1 MADYTLSVRITGD
14 ATQAISAISKT
25 GAAAAALGKQTDAL
39 NAVKMGGL
47 SAGMSAAAASIGR
60 AKTAAMSMAEAHG
73 AAMATVGSAATKAG
87 LALGATAALAVKSAA
102 DWESAWAGVTK
113 TVDGADLGGV
123 LEGQLR
129 EMAKNLPSSHEEI
142 AAVAEAAGQLGV
154 KRKDIA
160 GFTKTMIDLGQS
172 TNLSA
177 EEAATQIARFNNIM
191 GLSNKQASNLGA
203 TLVDL
208 GNTNATTE
216 AEIMAMSMRIAA
228 AGRQVKM
235 TAPDILAIS
244 ASLTSVGIGAEA
256 GGSAMSKF
264 FTKMDQAV
272 STGNKDLQVM
282 AKTAGMTGE
291 EFSKLFRTDSAQA
304 FAAFEK
310 GLGNLIK
317 SGSGAN
323 QVMAD
328 MNINQ
333 VEMQRALKSLSL
345 DADGLAR
352 NLGQGAKAWKEN
364 RALIDEATKRY
375 ATAESQ
381 FAMAKNR
388 IKDGLID
395 VGKDLAPM
403 IANVVSGLSM
413 LVDGFTNLP
422 GPLKTAA
429 GAFSLFGGAGMLAVG
444 AAASLLPKIIELRKA
459 MTELGAIKAGESI
472 LGGLGRRAVASIGGL
487 ASGLEA
493 VVFKRSA
500 AKAAAKAEAETL
512 TRYLADG
519 ASLATAKLEA
529 ATAKNNTFA
538 ASSHKASGALKS
550 FGAAAKGAAV
560 AAAPFAGTSAAI
572 VAGALAISTTVG
584 YGAAQLGN
592 FATGIKR
599 INEESIN
606 LQSKLAAFDGKDFA
620 KTMFG
625 DVSMWKEHE
634 GGVASFLKAV
644 NAKNEG
650 ALASFAR
657 GDLWDNGVQNALGRL
672 DNLSKSLARM
682 DIADTVKPVTAALKE
697 MGGVNLDNFTRFAN
711 ATPEYRQ
718 YLTDLAK
725 ELHLSADDAT
735 LFKLATG
742 EISQV
747 VDATGGAVAKTAA
760 EVETMRNKFG
770 SLPPTSKEMA
780 EAMDKVKQTNYEA
793 AMSFVNI
800 GEAADQGI
808 EKWHAAMMK
817 QGEAVRAWGSNMLEA
832 MGTGILSPVALDSLR
847 AMGTQ
852 GAQLLQ
858 EAMGEMRAGSD
869 AGLRKLNEGL
879 TMGGQGAARAFSDAF
894 SDGMTQSI
902 MQKAQEKSPEV
913 ARAVAQALQD
923 PLITEVSQ
931 MQDILDGYGVDLKI
945 TGDTEPAEIG
955 AGYLVSYVN
964 SLTGT
969 VSILGTDAD
978 ARSVLEDLGMSINAT
993 TGEVTINGNP
1003 APANATLGDLIGN
1016 VNTADGTVTIN
1027 GNKVPATATVEDF
1040 VSWAIG
1046 QNPDLKVT
1054 ADTGEANN
1062 ALQILTEK
1070 ERVARIRA
1078 ELSGAENINR
1088 VLNNM
1093 ARNRTSVITVKTQGG
1108 GTAYWPS
1115 TMRASGGY
1123 ITGPGTSTS
1132 DSIPAWLS
1140 NGEFVMRAAAVRK
1153 YGTDFM
1159 RRINE
1164 NRFASGGQVGA
1175 VRFGSD
1181 PAKWLETNL
1190 KPVTDSLKEWAGGL
1204 PGINPTP
1211 TVGDNNRTKT
1221 LLDGRDFDLLQQIA
1235 GYLFSIDQNTKNAA
1249 TRGSD
1254 SGGSSYSGGSG
1265 LGDSDADARKAEEEA
1280 RRAEEEKKRQAE
1292 AALREYKA
1300 LMEDVKR
1307 YGKQITDAFE
1317 TLAEIQELMKPVAPE
1332 ANSKGQITD
1341 SARERASEK
1350 NASNFERAV
1359 EQLQR
1364 LQETMGDLFT
1374 KYAET
1379 WQVKGHERAALDEFG
1394 KPVEWNVGGEI
1405 NKQSSRE
1412 QVSNLIGFLTQG
1424 FQGLLGELN
1433 IVKSTMGQK
1442 ATPLDILK
1450 QLKVGEFANTE
1461 TGSAKATATATQATA
1476 QNTGSLIGEVRALRD
1491 FVKPQNSD
1499 SGAPKMTSLYMAGK
1513 TQENALQA
1521 TTGGDTGLL
1530 EKVTKLTDQAAETY
1544 RMLAETR
1551 ITITPEVQI
1560 LTIDDI
1566 QAHARVIVKTKLD
1579 YSDLQNQTNVAVSS
1593 IKPPPIVVP
1602 MVLGSSTM

>member
-14 ATQAISAISKT
+14 ASQAISAISKT

-47 SAGMSAAAASIGR
+47 SAGMSAAAASMGR

-129 EMAKNLPSSHEEI
+129 DMAKNLPSSHEEI

-154 KRKDIA
+154 KRQDIA

-291 EFSKLFRTDSAQA
+291 EFSKLFRTDSTQA

-395 VGKDLAPM
+395 MGKDLAPM
-403 IANVVSGLSM
+403 IAEVVSGLSM

-422 GPLKTAA
+422 GPIKTAA

-459 MTELGAIKAGESI
+459 MTELGMINAGEGIIAGLGGRVAGKTKTALAPLLETIGGTAIGAKLGSGLGKAG
-472 LGGLGRRAVASIGGL
+472 
-487 ASGLEA
+487 
-493 VVFKRSA
+493 
-500 AKAAAKAEAETL
+500 AAAV
-512 TRYLADG
+512 G
-519 ASLATAKLEA
+519 
-529 ATAKNNTFA
+529 
-538 ASSHKASGALKS
+538 
-550 FGAAAKGAAV
+550 FGAAAKSAAA

-572 VAGALAISTTVG
+572 IAGALAISTVMG
-584 YGAAQLGN
+584 LGAAKLGN
-592 FATGIKR
+592 FAAGLER
-599 INEESIN
+599 INEESVD

-672 DNLSKSLARM
+672 DNLSKSLAGM

-847 AMGTQ
+847 AMGPQ

-1027 GNKVPATATVEDF
+1027 GNKVPATATVEEF

-1054 ADTGEANN
+1054 ADTGEAKN

-1159 RRINE
+1159 HRINE

-1190 KPVTDSLKEWAGGL
+1190 KPVTETLKQWAGGL
-1204 PGINPTP
+1204 EGISATP

-1221 LLDGRDFDLLQQIA
+1221 LLDGRDFDLLQQMA
-1235 GYLFSIDQNTKNAA
+1235 GYLFSIDQNTKNAV

-1280 RRAEEEKKRQAE
+1280 RQAEEEKKRQAE

-1350 NASNFERAV
+1350 NANNFERAV

-1394 KPVEWNVGGEI
+1394 KPVEWNIGGQI
-1405 NKQSSRE
+1405 TKQSSRE
-1412 QVSNLIGFLTQG
+1412 QVGNLIGFLSQG
-1424 FQGLLGELN
+1424 FTGLLGELN
-1433 IVKSTMGQK
+1433 IVKGTMGQK
-1442 ATPLDILK
+1442 TTPLDILK

-1461 TGSAKATATATQATA
+1461 TGSAKATATAAQATA
-1476 QNTGSLIGEVRALRD
+1476 TNTGNLIGEVRALRD

-1513 TQENALQA
+1513 TQENVSQA
-1521 TTGGDTGLL
+1521 ATGGDTGLL

-1544 RMLAETR
+1544 RMLAQTR